1 MNLNNEFDNIV
12 KSAAKVRLI
21 NHNSKG
27 EFILKNKAGF

>member
-21 NHNSKG
+21 IHNSKG
-27 EFILKNKAGF
+27 GFIVKNKGDY